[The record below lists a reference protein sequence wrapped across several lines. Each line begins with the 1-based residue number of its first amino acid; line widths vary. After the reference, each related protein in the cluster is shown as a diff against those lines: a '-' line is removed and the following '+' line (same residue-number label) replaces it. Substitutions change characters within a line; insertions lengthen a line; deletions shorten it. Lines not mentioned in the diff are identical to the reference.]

1 MKRYVNNENGLSLAE
16 LLAAIAISSFILVS
30 IYGVFFSGLNA
41 YKRIFIENQLRSEA
55 DYIVATIMNKLYAFA
70 PDGIAMDQTTNAQI
84 AFVSDKE
91 IQFVSD
97 ESINPSNP
105 SLVMIKKEKKPT
117 PETLTVVLQDG
128 SIAVDGEQ
136 LHSDRLK
143 IVAEES
149 GFSYTCSQQEE
160 EKICRSGVVTIKLA
174 VQDRDHDDPD
184 DLLYIQ
190 PFTLKTEFGF

>member
-84 AFVSDKE
+84 VFVNDKRKD
-91 IQFVSD
+91 IDSHLGFV
-97 ESINPSNP
+97 
-105 SLVMIKKEKKPT
+105 KEEPEPT
-117 PETLTVVLQDG
+117 PETLTIALQDG
-128 SIAVDGEQ
+128 LIAVDGEQ

>member
-16 LLAAIAISSFILVS
+16 LLAAITISSFILVS

-55 DYIVATIMNKLYAFA
+55 DYIVATIMNRLYEFA

-84 AFVSDKE
+84 VFVNDKQKD
-91 IQFVSD
+91 IDPYLGFV
-97 ESINPSNP
+97 
-105 SLVMIKKEKKPT
+105 KEKPEPT
-117 PETLTVVLQDG
+117 PKKLTVALQDG
-128 SIAVDGEQ
+128 SIAIDGER

-149 GFSYTCSQQEE
+149 EFSYTCAQQE
-160 EKICRSGVVTIKLA
+160 EKICRSGVVTIKLT
-174 VQDRDHDDPD
+174 VQDRNHDDPD
-184 DLLYIQ
+184 DLLHVK

>member
-84 AFVSDKE
+84 VFVNDKRKDIDSDLG
-91 IQFVSD
+91 FV
-97 ESINPSNP
+97 
-105 SLVMIKKEKKPT
+105 KEKPEPT
-117 PETLTVVLQDG
+117 QKLTITLQDG
-128 SIAVDGEQ
+128 LIAVDGER

-143 IVAEES
+143 IVTEES

-160 EKICRSGVVTIKLA
+160 EKICRSGVVTIKLT
-174 VQDRDHDDPD
+174 VQDRYHDPG
-184 DLLYIQ
+184 DLLHVK

>member
-55 DYIVATIMNKLYAFA
+55 DYIVATIMNKLYEFA
-70 PDGIAMDQTTNAQI
+70 PDGIAMDQPTNAQI
-84 AFVSDKE
+84 VFVNDKRKD
-91 IQFVSD
+91 IDSLGFV
-97 ESINPSNP
+97 N
-105 SLVMIKKEKKPT
+105 EKPEPT
-117 PETLTVVLQDG
+117 QKLTITLQDG
-128 SIAVDGEQ
+128 SIAVDGER

-149 GFSYTCSQQEE
+149 EFSCTCSQQEE
-160 EKICRSGVVTIKLA
+160 EEKKICRSGVVTIKLT
-174 VQDRDHDDPD
+174 VQDRYHDPG
-184 DLLYIQ
+184 DLLHVK